1 MEKIKLV
8 EIKLKFEKA
17 LFNWCFVPGFVIMKE
32 KVQDLT
38 KQKTIV
44 KNPRNARTR
53 RERRKSVLS
62 RQ

>member
-38 KQKTIV
+38 KQKKIV
-44 KNPRNARTR
+44 
-53 RERRKSVLS
+53 
-62 RQ
+62 